1 MARQPGDTRLERI
14 LGVPLADDALR
25 QWPQSGEVIESRTQ
39 IGEVESHFEGL
50 RLAVG
55 RRHRCGDTLV
65 VEWSTA
71 YGDGRI
77 YRNVTVADLTDGC
90 ATRVTDYW
98 GEPFEPPAW
107 RAALAAKLDMPA
119 HGTWP
124 AAEALQGDDD
134 AR

>member
-25 QWPQSGEVIESRTQ
+25 QWPQSGEVIESRTR
-39 IGEVESHFEGL
+39 IGEVESH
-50 RLAVG
+50 
-55 RRHRCGDTLV
+55 
-65 VEWSTA
+65 
-71 YGDGRI
+71 
-77 YRNVTVADLTDGC
+77 
-90 ATRVTDYW
+90 W